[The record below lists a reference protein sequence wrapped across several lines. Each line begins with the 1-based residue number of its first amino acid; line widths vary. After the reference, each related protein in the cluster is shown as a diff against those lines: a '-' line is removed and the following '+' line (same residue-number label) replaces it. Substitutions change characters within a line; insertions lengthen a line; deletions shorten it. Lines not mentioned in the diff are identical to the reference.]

1 MNTYED
7 YLKSEAKNVLPME
20 EALQIYTD
28 MLGCLDR
35 CKAEDKQEFID
46 IFVKSAVEYAHIR
59 GLWEVYDNEK
69 RMSEDSY
76 RTSKHDAMIVNLN
89 VLARLCNV
97 EGIETPWREQ
107 LGEARKRIGDFA
119 CFVSYIAGI
128 NNR

>member
-1 MNTYED
+1 MVMNTYED

-20 EALQIYTD
+20 EALQIYTV

-35 CKAEDKQEFID
+35 CNA
-46 IFVKSAVEYAHIR
+46 
-59 GLWEVYDNEK
+59 
-69 RMSEDSY
+69 
-76 RTSKHDAMIVNLN
+76 
-89 VLARLCNV
+89 